1 MSDNKPDVFGS
12 YQEFN
17 KEVSN
22 SERTAAEEMAKRTEE
37 QIRLRNEKLKENENL
52 TKTHDENRA
61 KQYVEK
67 PNTYSNTSQNEG
79 VEPKIPMSF
88 KETISLP
95 QMNQA
100 FDVIPLP
107 SAGKLYP
114 TKKKNIKVAFLTTAD
129 ENILTSPNLV
139 ESGEFLEILLNR
151 KILEPELRY
160 KDLHTGDRD
169 AIMLWLR
176 ATGYGTEY
184 PISVL
189 DNNGE
194 VFSTDFDLS
203 TLKTIELGAEPDF
216 EGLFYFKM
224 PLSGDEIKFKFL
236 TTGDVAEIS
245 AWVERDKENGLIVN
259 NESTYILLKQI
270 VEVNGNRDSRF
281 ILNYVNNIRI
291 LDSKKL
297 KEYSDSIESG
307 IDLNVDIKTPGGG
320 SINTFL
326 PINANFFWPNARV

>member
-1 MSDNKPDVFGS
+1 MNDNKPDVFGS
-12 YQEFN
+12 NQEFN

-22 SERTAAEEMAKRTEE
+22 SERAASEEMARRTEE
-37 QIRLRNEKLKENENL
+37 QLRERAFRLSENEKIAKETE
-52 TKTHDENRA
+52 ENRN
-61 KQYVEK
+61 KQYSEK
-67 PNTYSNTSQNEG
+67 PNQNFVQNVNDVKKE
-79 VEPKIPMSF
+79 MSF
-88 KETISLP
+88 KEVISLP

-100 FDVIPLP
+100 FDVIPIP
-107 SAGKLYP
+107 SGGKLYP

-194 VFSTDFDLS
+194 VFNTDFDLS
-203 TLKTIELGAEPDF
+203 TLKTIPLGAEPDF
-216 EGLFYFKM
+216 EGLFLFKM

-236 TTGDVAEIS
+236 TTGDVADITNL
-245 AWVERDKENGLIVN
+245 VEKDKENGLIIN
-259 NESTYILLKQI
+259 NESTYILQKQI

-281 ILNYVNNIRI
+281 ILNYVNNIRV
-291 LDSKKL
+291 LDSKKF